1 MSFGIWE
8 LTIILIIVAL
18 VFGTARLRNIGGD
31 LGSALKSFRSALKDD
46 SDEDKA
52 GQPDQKP
59 EQKQD

>member
-18 VFGTARLRNIGGD
+18 VFGTAKLRNIGGD

-46 SDEDKA
+46 TDEPNPE
-52 GQPDQKP
+52 QPEQKP

>member
-46 SDEDKA
+46 TDENKID
-52 GQPDQKP
+52 QPEQKP